1 MGTSLLWTAFI
12 TWPLMG
18 CVQFMC
24 ARIGMVT
31 GTGLAARLKQ
41 KFPRWVLVIFA
52 LALFAANTIR
62 IRFGRHV
69 GCRRDAHGLQFPLVR
84 RALRHRD
91 RLFDGPFSVLSNRKD
106 FEMAGAVSLSLCHN
120 GFCGRTR
127 LAHRSARHV
136 HLPFKSA
143 HYFYGVREIRRAS
156 KFSRLVNYFPLFAI
170 SFTPA
175 LPQR

>member
-1 MGTSLLWTAFI
+1 MDGVHHLGAHGMRAIHLRANWDGHRDGFGSQVKTEISKMGSRHFRACSFR
-12 TWPLMG
+12 G
-18 CVQFMC
+18 EHDQC
-24 ARIGMVT
+24 
-31 GTGLAARLKQ
+31 
-41 KFPRWVLVIFA
+41 
-52 LALFAANTIR
+52 R
-62 IRFGRHV
+62 IRFSRHV

-84 RALRHRD
+84 RAPRHRD

-106 FEMAGAVSLSLCHN
+106 FEMAGAVSLCLCHN

-156 KFSRLVNYFPLFAI
+156 KFSRPVNYFPLFAI